1 MDHIEKMAAE
11 CMKDLNEDEEEEADD
26 EDLEKD
32 TDLLVCITLL
42 ARSLVCFSFF
52 KTQTTRKLH
61 VPKMSINF
69 VVRG

>member
-1 MDHIEKMAAE
+1 MEHIEKMAAE

-42 ARSLVCFSFF
+42 AKSFS
-52 KTQTTRKLH
+52 T
-61 VPKMSINF
+61 S
-69 VVRG
+69 

>member
-42 ARSLVCFSFF
+42 AKSFCMSLLFVFL
-52 KTQTTRKLH
+52 KTELH
-61 VPKMSINF
+61 LAKMSVDF
-69 VVRG
+69 VVRS

>member
-11 CMKDLNEDEEEEADD
+11 CMKDLNEDEEGDD

-42 ARSLVCFSFF
+42 AKSFTMF
-52 KTQTTRKLH
+52 
-61 VPKMSINF
+61 
-69 VVRG
+69 

>member
-42 ARSLVCFSFF
+42 AKTFSMSLLFWFF
-52 KTQTTRKLH
+52 
-61 VPKMSINF
+61 
-69 VVRG
+69 

>member
-11 CMKDLNEDEEEEADD
+11 CMKDLNEDEEADD

-32 TDLLVCITLL
+32 TDLLVCIILL
-42 ARSLVCFSFF
+42 AKSLVCFSFF
-52 KTQTTRKLH
+52 KTQTTTKLH
-61 VPKMSINF
+61 VAKMSINF

>member
-32 TDLLVCITLL
+32 TDLLVCKTLL
-42 ARSLVCFSFF
+42 AKGFSVSLVSFKNRTAFS
-52 KTQTTRKLH
+52 KN
-61 VPKMSINF
+61 VC
-69 VVRG
+69 